1 MSGPAVTQT
10 PMDRS
15 PGFFGKLPGQGDFIS
30 RRLPA
35 DFIRG
40 WDAWL
45 QAGLHDSRRV
55 LGEDWFGLYLISPIW
70 RFVLA
75 PGTVNDT
82 GWAGLLMPSVDR
94 VGRYFPL
101 TVACAL
107 PSWISP
113 SGVFTEGNG
122 WFEQAQTAMLN
133 ALQDTWLAE
142 QLETTLVE
150 LGGVPCGTA
159 SEGPPASAAV
169 DELRACRYGLARLSQ
184 LQQGLPAMIDRPCN
198 RLIHGHSVW
207 WSEGS
212 ERLRPSLLALS
223 GLPKPATFS
232 ALCSGRWA
240 DFGWIDLGDAEEPD
254 QSVKTSQSDLS
265 AMFGV
270 PADSSEGPCVPAEPS
285 ATARQGSDH
294 PPARSDR
301 GPPPRVLSAARTHT
315 GKVRHINQDAFLEA
329 PQNSLWAV
337 ADGMGGH
344 AAGDHASRLVVDRLG
359 ALQALNSSED
369 AVQQIEQALNAAN
382 AQLLSDA
389 EAKGAEIIGTTV
401 VILSLVGWTA
411 VIAWVGDSR
420 LYRLR
425 AGQLQQ
431 LTTDHTEVQEWV
443 AQGRLSAEEAERH
456 PHGNV
461 LARAV
466 GAEEQLEVAHRVET
480 LQAGDRYLLCSDGL
494 SKELSDQRLLEI
506 LSAKEAVSAGADRM
520 IAEALAAGGRDNVT
534 VVIAEVLA

>member
-1 MSGPAVTQT
+1 MPGSDITQT
-10 PMDRS
+10 PKERS

-35 DFIRG
+35 DFVRV

-45 QAGLHDSRRV
+45 QTALENSRSA
-55 LGEDWFGLYLISPIW
+55 LGEDWLQIYLTSPIW
-70 RFVLA
+70 RFVLT
-75 PGTVNDT
+75 PGAVNES

-107 PSWISP
+107 PAGINAAA
-113 SGVFTEGNG
+113 VFTAGDR
-122 WFEQAQTAMLN
+122 WFEQAQAAMLD
-133 ALQDTWLAE
+133 ALQDTWSPD
-142 QLETTLVE
+142 QLETTLLQ
-150 LGGVPCGTA
+150 LGEAPCGTV
-159 SEGPPASAAV
+159 SVDQPASAAIGEPGV
-169 DELRACRYGLARLSQ
+169 YRYGLAHISQ
-184 LQQGLPAMIDRPCN
+184 LQHRLPAMIERACKTSV
-198 RLIHGHSVW
+198 HAHSLW

-212 ERLRPSLLALS
+212 EHVRPSLLTLP
-223 GLPKPATFS
+223 GLPEPDAFS
-232 ALCSGRWA
+232 VLSTGRWA
-240 DFGWIDLGDAEEPD
+240 DAGWTDLGEAAAPD
-254 QSVKTSQSDLS
+254 QSSEAAPLDDQPTKASNQE
-265 AMFGV
+265 
-270 PADSSEGPCVPAEPS
+270 PAPQV
-285 ATARQGSDH
+285 
-294 PPARSDR
+294 
-301 GPPPRVLSAARTHT
+301 VSAASTHV
-315 GKVRHINQDAFLEA
+315 GKVRKINQDAFLEV
-329 PQNSLWAV
+329 PRNSLWAV

-344 AAGDHASRLVVDRLG
+344 AEGECASRLVVDLLG
-359 ALQALNSSED
+359 ALPAPSSAEE
-369 AVQQIEQALNAAN
+369 AIQQIEQALNTAN

-389 EAKGAEIIGTTV
+389 ETKGVEIIGTTV
-401 VILSLVGWTA
+401 VILSLIGWTA

-506 LSAKEAVSAGADRM
+506 LSAKEAASAGADRM

-534 VVIAEVLA
+534 VVIAAVLA